1 MNRPSRS
8 PEPRASRCPLALRSA
23 GLPSA
28 GPWPPGPASGL
39 TGWGLLRSMSQDLLG
54 SLARWQKAHG
64 DVVHLRIW
72 PEHQI
77 VVTDP
82 ALVRQLLVSQH
93 EALARWEHGL
103 SVFAQLHGQSVLV
116 SEGQAWRSKRQAL
129 LPAFAPKAVQSQ
141 VPMIVAAARD
151 ALQAW
156 PQQCDDWPVEQ
167 SLTAL
172 TMDVIARLMFSRP
185 IGLDAQDA
193 EQAIRC
199 VSHAADREFYWPL
212 RWPDAMPWKWR
223 KRRALAWLR
232 EYIDD
237 RIQERQGQ
245 GGSARTDDLL
255 ARLLHLHAQDPR
267 TWPLHAVR
275 DECMTA
281 FLAGHETVASSLT
294 WWAWCMA
301 DHPQAQR
308 KVAEEVQQQ
317 LGDRL
322 PEAGDLPSLRQL
334 GFSLQEAMRLY
345 PAAPVLISRRC
356 TAPVELGPWRFP
368 ARTLFMLP
376 LGLMQRD
383 ARWFPDPEAFL
394 AQRFDGEAVSATQPR
409 GSWMPFG
416 TGPRVCLGQHLAST
430 EMAVVAAMLLQRFEL
445 APTPNTAPPKPVLRV
460 TLRPD
465 QPLTLSLRSRT
476 A

>member
-1 MNRPSRS
+1 MNRSSRPPDPS
-8 PEPRASRCPLALRSA
+8 PARCPSALHSA
-23 GLPSA
+23 GLQSTGA
-28 GPWPPGPASGL
+28 WPPGPAPGL
-39 TGWGLLRSMSQDLLG
+39 TGWGLLRRMSQDLPAC
-54 SLARWQKAHG
+54 LAHWQNAHG

-82 ALVRQLLVSQH
+82 ALVRQLLVTQH
-93 EALARWEHGL
+93 DALTRWEHGI
-103 SVFAQLHGQSVLV
+103 SVFSQLHGQSVLI
-116 SEGQAWRSKRQAL
+116 SEGQAWRNKRQSL

-141 VPMIVAAARD
+141 APMIADATRS

-156 PQQCDDWPVEQ
+156 PQHSDDWPVEQ
-167 SLTAL
+167 SLTTL
-172 TMDVIARLMFSRP
+172 TMDVIARLLFSRP

-193 EQAIRC
+193 EEAIRR

-212 RWPDAMPWKWR
+212 RWPDAMPWKRR

-232 EYIDD
+232 NYIDA
-237 RIQERQGQ
+237 RIQERQGP
-245 GGSARTDDLL
+245 GGGPWPDDLL
-255 ARLLHLHAQDPR
+255 ARLLQLHEQDSR
-267 TWPLHAVR
+267 AWPLQAVR

-301 DHPQAQR
+301 SHPEAQR
-308 KVAEEVQQQ
+308 KVADEVRQQ

-322 PEAGDLPSLRQL
+322 PGAGDLPALRQL

-368 ARTLFMLP
+368 ARTMFMLP

-383 ARWFPDPEAFL
+383 ARWFPEPEAFRPE
-394 AQRFDGEAVSATQPR
+394 RFDGEAGSAAQPR

-445 APTPNTAPPKPVLRV
+445 APAKNAAPPKPVLRV
-460 TLRPD
+460 TLRPA
-465 QPLTLSLRSRT
+465 QPLRLALRSRPG
-476 A
+476 